1 MANGTGKSGQQ
12 VAEEN
17 VQALVE
23 VLARFGDAPLPRYH
37 SELNRSTIAGM
48 AGFDRKVF
56 QTNPRCARLLEEAD
70 QADRE
75 RHLNALAKAEL
86 SREDKGRLDRDRSAL
101 EAQNLRLM
109 AEVASMHTE
118 LARLRRLERV
128 MCATGKLP

>member
-1 MANGTGKSGQQ
+1 MASGTGKSGQQ
-12 VAEEN
+12 VAEEH

-23 VLARFGDAPLPRYH
+23 VLSGFGDTALPRYH
-37 SELNRSTIAGM
+37 GELNRSTIASM

-56 QTNPRCARLLEEAD
+56 QTNPRCARIMEEAD

-75 RHLNALAKAEL
+75 RHLNALTRAELDREAKA
-86 SREDKGRLDRDRSAL
+86 RVDHDRSAL

-109 AEVASMHTE
+109 TEMASMRTE
-118 LARLRRLERV
+118 FERLKRLERV